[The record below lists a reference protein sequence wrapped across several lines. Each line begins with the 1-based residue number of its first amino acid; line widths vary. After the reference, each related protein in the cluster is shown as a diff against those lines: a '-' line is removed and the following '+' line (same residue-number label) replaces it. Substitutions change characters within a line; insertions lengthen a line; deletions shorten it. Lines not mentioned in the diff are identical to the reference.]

1 MQTIPFTDLP
11 GTTRL
16 FIDYLEAPERLR
28 DFFEHDRRDGKKR
41 LEQLASWMTDREA
54 VSRILSQQ
62 ARRWNA
68 PAAVQENIAGLRRP
82 TTFAVVTGQQMGL
95 FGGPL
100 YTLYKALATV
110 LYCREFKA
118 RYPSYDFVPVFW
130 MELEDHDFDEI
141 RRTKILAQSGELAPM
156 VYDAQVDH
164 HLRRPVYQIY
174 PTAEITAL
182 IDRLVEAAGTTD
194 FTSSWSQALRDAYRP
209 ENSFSD
215 AFARWMTTL
224 LGEFGLILMDPS
236 DPEFKTLAAPVFRRE
251 IDRVRA
257 IHTVLTET
265 SDALKKSGYHA
276 QVETA
281 GSNLFLLLDP
291 PLETPFAHE
300 STLKLRLDLATVET
314 YGDFLKSV
322 LSSEPHRFIPN
333 VVLRPMV
340 QDTLLPTF
348 AYIGGPSEIAYFAQ
362 FLGVYRTFEMSSP
375 LILARPFVTVVEKKI
390 GKILDKFNLNLQQL
404 MMRSKTLV
412 NDIALSE
419 SPLPGL
425 FAGWRSTSKSAVEN
439 VQAALVRIDPSLKGA
454 SETALQRIEH
464 AIQVLEGKAT
474 EAQKRQSEVNVRQI
488 QKAIDHLYPHER
500 FQEREMNV
508 TYFLNKY
515 GFEFIRHLERSIRLD
530 TTGHQVVTI

>member
-11 GTTRL
+11 GATRL

-28 DFFEHDRRDGKKR
+28 DFFEHDRRDGKTR
-41 LEQLASWMTDREA
+41 LAQLSTWSTDRDA
-54 VSRILSQQ
+54 VASILLRQ

-68 PAAVQENIAGLRRP
+68 PAAVEENIAALRRP
-82 TTFAVVTGQQMGL
+82 ATFAVVTGQQMGL

-118 RYPSYDFVPVFW
+118 RFPAYDFVPVFW

-141 RRTKILAQSGELAPM
+141 RRTKILAQSGELTPM

-164 HLRRPVYQIY
+164 HVRRPVYQIH
-174 PTAEITAL
+174 PSDEVTAL
-182 IDRLVEAAGTTD
+182 IDRLVEAAGTSD
-194 FTSSWSQALRDAYRP
+194 FTPSWSRALRDAYRP

-224 LGEFGLILMDPS
+224 LGEFGLILIDPS

-251 IDRVRA
+251 IDNARTLHA
-257 IHTVLTET
+257 VLTET
-265 SDALKKSGYHA
+265 SDALKKAGYHA

-291 PLETPFAHE
+291 PLETPFPHE
-300 STLKLRLDLATVET
+300 TTMKVRLDLTTVENH
-314 YGDFLKSV
+314 GDFLKSV
-322 LSSEPHRFIPN
+322 LSREPRRFIPN
-333 VVLRPMV
+333 VVLRPIV

-390 GKILDKFNLNLQQL
+390 GKILDKFNLDLQRL
-404 MMRSKTLV
+404 MARSKTLV
-412 NDIALSE
+412 DDVVLSE
-419 SPLPGL
+419 SPLPAL
-425 FAGWRSTSKSAVEN
+425 FAEWRSTSTSAVEN
-439 VQAALVRIDPSLKGA
+439 VQSALVRIDPSLKGA

-488 QKAIDHLYPHER
+488 QKALDHLYPHER
-500 FQEREMNV
+500 FQEREINV

-530 TTGHQVVTI
+530 TTGHQVIAI